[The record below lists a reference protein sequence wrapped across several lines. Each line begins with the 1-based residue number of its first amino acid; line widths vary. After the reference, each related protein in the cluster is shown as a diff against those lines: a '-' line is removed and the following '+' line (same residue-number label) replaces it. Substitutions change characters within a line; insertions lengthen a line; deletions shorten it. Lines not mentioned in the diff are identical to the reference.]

1 MAFRGQ
7 YDHSLDA
14 KNRLNLPARFRPAFA
29 GGVVLAKGLDT
40 CVDVWTP
47 DDFEAYTQ
55 SFLADL
61 NPVSGERR
69 KLTRWVA
76 ANAFDLE
83 MDSAGRVTLNASL
96 LGHAGI
102 DKDVVVSGAIDHL
115 EIWDRARW
123 HQVQDGLRAEVPDI
137 AENLGGPDR

>member
-40 CVDVWTP
+40 CIDVWTP
-47 DDFEAYTQ
+47 DAFEAYTQ

-61 NPVSGERR
+61 NPVSGDRR
-69 KLTRWVA
+69 KLTRFVA
-76 ANAFDLE
+76 ANAFDMEL
-83 MDSAGRVTLNASL
+83 DSAGRVTLNAPL
-96 LGHAGI
+96 LSHAGI
-102 DKDVVVSGAIDHL
+102 EKEVVVSGAIDHL
-115 EIWDRARW
+115 EIWDRATW
-123 HQVQDGLRAEVPDI
+123 EDVQSGLRAEVPSI
-137 AENLGGPDR
+137 AESLGGPDR